1 MFFKYLIILL
11 FIFSCTTNDFQSKK
25 KKLVNIDHTYSN
37 IGFTLIYDDDLKKK
51 KILSKKMN
59 VRKLEIFQRNLKKN
73 KIVKVTN
80 LINNKSIIAV
90 VGSNSVYPHFY
101 NSVISKRIAEELEIN
116 YNEPYIQILEIDKTN
131 TFIAKKSK
139 MFDEE
144 KNVADKAPVMEITIK
159 SISSNQSDLKA
170 KNIEKP
176 FNYIIKIADFYYKD
190 SAKTLVNRLNKE
202 IDYKNGKI
210 KKLSKTKYRVFVG
223 PFFDLNTLKDAFNDI
238 LKLNFENIEIIK
250 LWKKK
255 LVF

>member
-1 MFFKYLIILL
+1 
-11 FIFSCTTNDFQSKK
+11 
-25 KKLVNIDHTYSN
+25 
-37 IGFTLIYDDDLKKK
+37 
-51 KILSKKMN
+51 MN
-59 VRKLEIFQRNLKKN
+59 KT
-73 KIVKVTN
+73 KV
-80 LINNKSIIAV
+80 
-90 VGSNSVYPHFY
+90 
-101 NSVISKRIAEELEIN
+101 
-116 YNEPYIQILEIDKTN
+116 EIDKTN

-210 KKLSKTKYRVFVG
+210 KKLSKTKFRVFVG